1 MSSWLSRITI
11 KLPSGPRW
19 ALPVT
24 ILALALIKGLVW
36 TLALPPWYGP
46 DEPSHFAYVQMLA
59 VEGRVPQFAA
69 SRDDGRDVPADI
81 QCSERNMGF
90 RLNGPF
96 FAEPPFGPDP
106 ARCDQPDTPSA
117 QRPEVSTNPS
127 AGYSP
132 LYYAAGVPFYDL
144 VKDAPVESRLQAV
157 RLLSVL
163 LGVAAAGFAYLGG
176 FWAFDGRRLLAAA
189 AAAIFTLQ
197 PMASQQFAIVN
208 NDALLIAVGAAFF
221 WRFFRALRRGVGL
234 GDTVWMAALVG
245 LAYLAKPQG
254 VFLAPLFLIP
264 LWLTRR
270 REHGWTSLLPEVGIF
285 VAVLGGMLALGIVGN
300 LLLQG
305 QVLPQAAQPV
315 TGAHGLRAYVHELIH
330 DQFTRLY
337 WLLVVSAWGHFVWVS
352 AALPPPAFTV
362 IFGVYLLALAGVIR
376 AALSRR
382 PGVTIMAS
390 ALLSV
395 LVVGAL
401 LIGLEALLFRKSG
414 TFILQGRSFL
424 ELLPAVAVVMVGG
437 LVALLPRGCE
447 RAGAAAVTLAAL
459 ALNVF
464 SLMVLLE
471 TLFG

>member
-1 MSSWLSRITI
+1 
-11 KLPSGPRW
+11 
-19 ALPVT
+19 
-24 ILALALIKGLVW
+24 LIKGLVW

-46 DEPSHFAYVQMLA
+46 DEPSHFAYVQLLA
-59 VEGRVPQFAA
+59 VEGRVPQFAP

-81 QCSERNMGF
+81 QCSEHNMGF

-106 ARCDQPDTPSA
+106 SFCDRPDTPAA
-117 QRPEVSTNPS
+117 QRPEVPTSPS

-144 VKDAPVESRLQAV
+144 VKDAPVETRLQAV
-157 RLLSVL
+157 RMLSVL
-163 LGVAAAGFAYLGG
+163 LGVATAGFAYLAG
-176 FWAFDGRRLLAAA
+176 FWAFDRRRVLAAA
-189 AAAIFTLQ
+189 AAAVVTLQ

-208 NDALLIAVGAAFF
+208 NDALLIAAGAAFF
-221 WRFFRALRRGVGL
+221 WRFFRALRRGVGW
-234 GDTVWMAALVG
+234 GDAVWMAALVG

-254 VFLAPLFLIP
+254 AFLAPLFLIP
-264 LWLTRR
+264 LFLTYR
-270 REHGWTSLLPEVGIF
+270 REQGWVSLIRRAGLYA
-285 VAVLGGMLALGIVGN
+285 AVLGGIVALGIAGN

-305 QVLPQAAQPV
+305 QALPQVAQPV

-330 DQFTRLY
+330 DQFTHLY

-376 AALSRR
+376 AAMSRR
-382 PGVTIMAS
+382 PGATVMVS
-390 ALLSV
+390 ALLGV

-401 LIGLEALLFRKSG
+401 LIGLEALLFRKTG
-414 TFILQGRSFL
+414 AFILQGRSFL
-424 ELLPAVAVVMVGG
+424 ELVPAVAVVIVGG

-447 RAGAAAVTLAAL
+447 RAAAAAVTLAAL

-464 SLMVLLE
+464 SLLVLLE